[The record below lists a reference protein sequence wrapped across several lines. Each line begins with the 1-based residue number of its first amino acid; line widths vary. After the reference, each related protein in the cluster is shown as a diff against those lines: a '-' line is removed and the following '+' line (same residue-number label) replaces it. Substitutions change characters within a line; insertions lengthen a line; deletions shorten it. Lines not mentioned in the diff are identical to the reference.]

1 MGRWDITGKKIMNE
15 NSALS
20 EMVVLITMNDSSVLC
35 ECADPGTG
43 GDECF
48 CEDF

>member
-1 MGRWDITGKKIMNE
+1 MNNTE
-15 NSALS
+15 FYVG
-20 EMVVLITMNDSSVLC
+20 ELC
-35 ECADPGTG
+35 EINNASYSNTLYTCNNECSDPGTG